1 MATFRHRD
9 TDSAMGDR
17 VSSCHRPIE
26 NDMDVDVDASSCGL
40 ISSPN
45 YSALLPV
52 GLDRLHH
59 ASSGSLRQEKVVVA
73 VAAAL

>member
-1 MATFRHRD
+1 MAMFRHQD
-9 TDSAMGDR
+9 PDSAMGDR

-26 NDMDVDVDASSCGL
+26 NDVDVDVDASSCGL

-59 ASSGSLRQEKVVVA
+59 ASSGSLRQKVGVA